1 VSTVIALDLVA
12 PGIISLAVEGRK
24 FNQITRELG
33 MREDYYGAHWGQK
46 SQKFYFSFHAYTKI
60 TKYLKG
66 VGDPDF
72 SLSKELDSAIKPYIA
87 RQELIGAMREGKAVP
102 QLNIQ
107 NLKLPLYPYQ
117 VVGARWLR
125 YVERGLLADEM
136 GLGKT
141 PQFLSAA
148 VQLADEEHI
157 ERILIIA
164 PATLKYQWADEIDKF
179 VPDQYADYIV
189 VDGEPAER
197 RHQWGSRLIT
207 IANYEQVRCDI
218 ATIKSI
224 KWDLVGLDEAQRI
237 KTTGKFVQ
245 DKKGNTVIQGCQTSA
260 LVKSIKAKY
269 RFALTGT
276 PIENSIKDLFNI
288 LEYIDPTIF
297 GNLLK
302 FKKKYMSE
310 NPWGGQQGTTKAEE
324 LRIKLNPV
332 TFRREKRDVMPDL
345 PPVTRNQVLCPL
357 LPAQKDMYDQIE
369 MESLQALEMLTT
381 LRGRDYY
388 QTKFAVITKMIYL
401 REIVDSPELMDDTI
415 KGSGKINE
423 LLDAIAEN
431 PGKFLV
437 FTQFE
442 RMTPIL
448 KRDIEARF
456 GDKVEVMI
464 ISGKVT
470 SKNARNEI
478 KKRFN
483 SIPKQAVLL
492 LTDAGKYGL
501 NLQAARWVVDY
512 DLPYNPATVA
522 QRIGR
527 TDRDGWKET
536 ERLGVE
542 NISVID
548 LICHNTIEDRVLKI
562 LKTKKKIFDEIM
574 GDEQILQTF
583 SEDELK
589 YILTG
594 DESHLK

>member
-1 VSTVIALDLVA
+1 
-12 PGIISLAVEGRK
+12 
-24 FNQITRELG
+24 
-33 MREDYYGAHWGQK
+33 
-46 SQKFYFSFHAYTKI
+46 
-60 TKYLKG
+60 
-66 VGDPDF
+66 
-72 SLSKELDSAIKPYIA
+72 
-87 RQELIGAMREGKAVP
+87 
-102 QLNIQ
+102 
-107 NLKLPLYPYQ
+107 
-117 VVGARWLR
+117 
-125 YVERGLLADEM
+125 
-136 GLGKT
+136 
-141 PQFLSAA
+141 
-148 VQLADEEHI
+148 
-157 ERILIIA
+157 
-164 PATLKYQWADEIDKF
+164 
-179 VPDQYADYIV
+179 
-189 VDGEPAER
+189 
-197 RHQWGSRLIT
+197 
-207 IANYEQVRCDI
+207 
-218 ATIKSI
+218 
-224 KWDLVGLDEAQRI
+224 
-237 KTTGKFVQ
+237 
-245 DKKGNTVIQGCQTSA
+245 
-260 LVKSIKAKY
+260 
-269 RFALTGT
+269 
-276 PIENSIKDLFNI
+276 
-288 LEYIDPTIF
+288 
-297 GNLLK
+297 
-302 FKKKYMSE
+302 
-310 NPWGGQQGTTKAEE
+310 
-324 LRIKLNPV
+324 
-332 TFRREKRDVMPDL
+332 
-345 PPVTRNQVLCPL
+345 
-357 LPAQKDMYDQIE
+357 
-369 MESLQALEMLTT
+369 
-381 LRGRDYY
+381 
-388 QTKFAVITKMIYL
+388 MIYL